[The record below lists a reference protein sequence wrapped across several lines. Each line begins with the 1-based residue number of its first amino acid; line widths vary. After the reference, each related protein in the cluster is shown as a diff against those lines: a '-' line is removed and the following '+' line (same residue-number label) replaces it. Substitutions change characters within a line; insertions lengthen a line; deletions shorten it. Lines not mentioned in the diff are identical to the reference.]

1 MAGFDRNEMA
11 ALTATPKSDNGNL
24 VFWALVI
31 ALPLIGLLVGWFMLG
46 PSKTPAPNNKPAIIA
61 AVDPEPETGAEVTEQ
76 SEWSAAAEMSRYS
89 LVSRSLMTC
98 ASHMDRNSLS
108 KSSSAFRSRNA
119 EAFDTLREIKA
130 AEWKAGAG
138 DRRDAI
144 RQANNE
150 MMVKMMTG
158 QAQVE
163 ALEMM
168 VEFENMQREAE
179 LSAGQPRVRKTD
191 PAIVSFLGGEPNL
204 PRCSKLNSEIQRR
217 LHDIKLK
224 G

>member
-1 MAGFDRNEMA
+1 MADFDRNEMA
-11 ALTATPKSDNGNL
+11 ALASGPRSDNGNL

-31 ALPLIGLLVGWFMLG
+31 ALPVIGLLVGWFVLG
-46 PSKTPAPNNKPAIIA
+46 APKGSAPKGAPAVIAAVEPEVETPIETPAPSP
-61 AVDPEPETGAEVTEQ
+61 
-76 SEWSAAAEMSRYS
+76 WSAEGELHKYS
-89 LVSRSLMTC
+89 VVSRSLMSC
-98 ASHMDRNSLS
+98 MQHMDKNTLFKTQRTY
-108 KSSSAFRSRNA
+108 RERNA
-119 EAFDTLREIKA
+119 ENHERVRDIKS

-138 DRRDAI
+138 ERRDAF

-179 LSAGQPRVRKTD
+179 LMAGQARVRKTD
-191 PAIVSFLGGEPNL
+191 PAVLDFFGGEPNL

-217 LHDIKLK
+217 MHDIKLSS
-224 G
+224 